1 MTVGRESGR
10 FLFGGHFSVP
20 LAIFYVTEVT
30 DDTHHT
36 YCGQKSG
43 HLGVTRIVDF
53 SLELQRKVTMWPF
66 LVKYIY

>member
-1 MTVGRESGR
+1 MVTLYLV
-10 FLFGGHFSVP
+10 
-20 LAIFYVTEVT
+20 AIFPSHWPFFHVTEVT

-66 LVKYIY
+66 LVKYIYID